1 MKINTGLWQRVAFR
15 WVRQMSVEQQELIEQ
30 TAAESVASVLQ
41 ELEVKGT
48 ADTIRSARDE
58 VLFLISQDVDDDD
71 DDFI

>member
-1 MKINTGLWQRVAFR
+1 MKINTDLWQQVSFR
-15 WVRQMSVEQQELIEQ
+15 WVRQMSVEQQEQIEQ
-30 TAAESVASVLQ
+30 TAAESVTSVLQ
-41 ELEVKGT
+41 ELELKGT